1 MNLHEKMEWIRNAGS
16 NDVSLL
22 LTSLAGAG
30 AWFVDNALTA
40 IPLILTLI
48 FQLYW
53 RWRKNVQLEKHREE
67 LHNIVRNL
75 IKEGKQVPDN
85 LLNSQK
91 EEENE

>member
-40 IPLILTLI
+40 IPLILTLV

-67 LHNIVRNL
+67 LHKTVQRL
-75 IKEGKQVPDN
+75 LKEGRPVPDN
-85 LLNSQK
+85 LLNSK

>member
-1 MNLHEKMEWIRNAGS
+1 MTIHEKMEWIRNAGS

-67 LHNIVRNL
+67 LHKKVL
-75 IKEGKQVPDN
+75 YLLGEGKPVPDT

>member
-1 MNLHEKMEWIRNAGS
+1 MNLHAKMEWIRNAGS
-16 NDVSLL
+16 NDISLL

-40 IPLILTLI
+40 IPLILTLV

-53 RWRKNVQLEKHREE
+53 RWRKNVQIEKHREE
-67 LHNIVRNL
+67 LQKTVLHL
-75 IKEGKQVPDN
+75 LKEGKPVPDN